1 MMGHQV
7 LDDSA
12 LARLDR
18 IGGRPFVVEMIE
30 LFLEN
35 APVRLAT
42 AREAYDA
49 GDLATLH
56 RAVHSL
62 KSTAANLGARS
73 LQRTAEAAEGR
84 AGAEDLD
91 ALPPLLDDLDRRY
104 EEARTELEAERDRLS
119 GPLSTNPEELQ

>member
-1 MMGHQV
+1 MGRRV

-18 IGGRPFVVEMIE
+18 IGGGEFIVEMIE

-35 APVRLAT
+35 APIRLAN

-49 GDLATLH
+49 GEPATLY

-73 LQRTAEAAEGR
+73 LQRAAEAAEER
-84 AGAEDLD
+84 AKAEDMD

-104 EEARTELEAERDRLS
+104 EEARTELEAERDRLKGAVS
-119 GPLSTNPEELQ
+119 PNPEELP